1 MSFHK
6 GNSVWVVLLAVLA
19 EALVSCQPTPQRAK
33 HLSASQEVDST
44 LLAQMQFNMRM
55 SDAADKACQMAIEN
69 DSLRYAQDDYGFWY
83 AKIVARDG
91 ELLQQGQEVN
101 LHIQLS
107 ELDGTLLADTKSC
120 FTVGAGDL
128 PLAITRA
135 LKIMN
140 KGEQMRI
147 VAPWYTAYGVEG
159 TKLIEPYTNLLIIL
173 TIEE

>member
-1 MSFHK
+1 MSIHK
-6 GNSVWVVLLAVLA
+6 GNSVLVVLLAVLA
-19 EALVSCQPTPQRAK
+19 KALVACQPTPQRVK

-55 SDAADKACQMAIEN
+55 SDAADKACQMVIEN

-147 VAPWYTAYGVEG
+147 IAPWYTAYGVEG